1 MKEKMKKILCM
12 LVLATV
18 LLNTCAISVF
28 ALPEDNEA
36 LEVDTD
42 YSEDTTYSML
52 RGNNLNYGTTSVKK
66 MASNK
71 VAVSGITQCHHACDK
86 VYLTLTLERKVNGTY
101 STYKTMDVY
110 RI

>member
-52 RGNNLNYGTTSVKK
+52 RGIIWIMGTTSSKK

-71 VAVSGITQCHHACDK
+71 VAVSGNYAVSPC
-86 VYLTLTLERKVNGTY
+86 LW
-101 STYKTMDVY
+101 
-110 RI
+110 

>member
-36 LEVDTD
+36 TQILKLNTCD
-42 YSEDTTYSML
+42 YIFCPV
-52 RGNNLNYGTTSVKK
+52 RQVF
-66 MASNK
+66 
-71 VAVSGITQCHHACDK
+71 V
-86 VYLTLTLERKVNGTY
+86 
-101 STYKTMDVY
+101 
-110 RI
+110 